1 MPLHQDPV
9 LGYRVGTP
17 YASRVYDAA
26 PAPKNKVSLQ
36 GPLTKVYSLSNIYE
50 IKYVKWDWKL
60 QTWVPYV

>member
-1 MPLHQDPV
+1 MQDPV
-9 LGYRVGTP
+9 L
-17 YASRVYDAA
+17 SRHMGAHDAAHVYDAA